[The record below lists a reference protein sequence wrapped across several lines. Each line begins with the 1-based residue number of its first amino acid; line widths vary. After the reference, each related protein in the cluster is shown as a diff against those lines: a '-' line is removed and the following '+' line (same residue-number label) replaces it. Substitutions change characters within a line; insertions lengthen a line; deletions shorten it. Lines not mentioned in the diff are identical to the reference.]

1 MSFIAMEQADLNRAT
16 PKTKS
21 ATPKKARIDQ
31 LLVERGLASSRE
43 KAQALI
49 LAGSVVVNGQ
59 KVQKPGHS
67 IPGDAQIEV
76 LERMPYVSR
85 GGYKL
90 AGALDHFQIDV
101 TGKVCLD
108 VGASTGG
115 FTDCLLQR
123 GAAHV
128 VAIDVGHGQIDWK
141 LRNDSRVDVREGVNA
156 RFMKPEDFPQAFDLV
171 VCDASFISVT
181 LLIPAMA
188 PLLKPSGEMIIL
200 VKPQFEVE
208 RGQVGKGGIVRDPEL
223 HQAACNRVRNAVE
236 RLGYTAQITDSPI
249 LGTEGNKEFLLY
261 ARRELKQ
268 PSTEQA

>member
-1 MSFIAMEQADLNRAT
+1 MKQG
-16 PKTKS
+16 KS
-21 ATPKKARIDQ
+21 RIDQ
-31 LLVERGLASSRE
+31 LLVERGLAESRE

-49 LAGSVVVNGQ
+49 LAGHVMADGQ

-67 IPGDAQIEV
+67 VPLSARLDV

-90 AGALDHFQIDV
+90 AGALDHFQVHVD
-101 TGKVCLD
+101 GFVCLD

-123 GAAHV
+123 GAARV
-128 VAIDVGHGQIDWK
+128 CAIDVGHGQLDWK

-156 RFMKPEDFPQAFDLV
+156 RFLKAEDFPALFDLA

-181 LLIPAMA
+181 MLLPAIV

-208 RGQVGKGGIVRDPEL
+208 RGQVGKGGIIREPKL
-223 HQAACNRVRNAVE
+223 HDAACQRVRAAVE
-236 RLGYTAQITDSPI
+236 ALGYTARIMDSPI
-249 LGTEGNKEFLLY
+249 LGAEGNREFLLH
-261 ARRELKQ
+261 ATR
-268 PSTEQA
+268 TH